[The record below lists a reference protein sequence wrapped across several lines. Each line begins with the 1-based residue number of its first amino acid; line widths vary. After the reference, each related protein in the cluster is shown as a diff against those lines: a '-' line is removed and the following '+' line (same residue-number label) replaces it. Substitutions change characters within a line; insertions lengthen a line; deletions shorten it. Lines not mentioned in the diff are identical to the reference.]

1 MDEFIQAVA
10 REGGVIAL
18 KAFQEGALVCQYKN
32 DNPNNVVTEAD
43 IEVENHIIAQIHKT
57 YPSHGI
63 IAEESD
69 REALEAEDVWIIDPI
84 DGTLNFATGVPL
96 FAIMVA
102 HMHTGTIDASAIY
115 LPVTDELFFAT
126 DHKHSSCNGD
136 QVFCSPKNTL
146 DRSRGCMSSPASSR
160 SLDLVGRLNKH
171 LPGSPVH
178 INSYGSMGIHA
189 CYVAAGRRD
198 WMVSFAP
205 SFHDLAA
212 TALLLEKSGC
222 TVTDAR
228 GDAIHVESRGLI
240 AAHPDC
246 HISLLRV
253 VQEVL
258 RERGEL

>member
-1 MDEFIQAVA
+1 MDVFIQKVA
-10 REGGVIAL
+10 REGGAL
-18 KAFQEGALVCQYKN
+18 ALRAFREGVLVRQYKN
-32 DNPNNVVTEAD
+32 GNPNNIVTETD
-43 IEVENHIIAQIHKT
+43 IEVENHIIAQIHAW

-63 IAEESD
+63 IAEESGK
-69 REALEAEDVWIIDPI
+69 EAFDAEDVWIIDPI
-84 DGTLNFATGVPL
+84 DGTLNFATGIPL
-96 FAIMVA
+96 FAIMIA

-126 DHKHSSCNGD
+126 EEGPSFCNGH
-136 QVFCSPKNTL
+136 QVSCSSKNTL
-146 DRSRGCMSSPASSR
+146 ERSRGCISSPASSR
-160 SLDLVGRLNKH
+160 SLDLVASLNRQV
-171 LPGSPVH
+171 PRSPVH

-228 GDAIHVESRGLI
+228 GDAIHAESRGLI

-246 HISLLRV
+246 HISLLQI